1 MLKSVLKT
9 RHFWLVNVRFSKLV
23 GMVYLGYLAV
33 WFFWLSSFSS
43 FLSFSSYPT
52 YSSYPSSLTT
62 LGLLVHRWCTAIF
75 SPFHLFTLSPL

>member
-43 FLSFSSYPT
+43 FLSFSSYPS

-75 SPFHLFTLSPL
+75 SPFHLLTLSPL